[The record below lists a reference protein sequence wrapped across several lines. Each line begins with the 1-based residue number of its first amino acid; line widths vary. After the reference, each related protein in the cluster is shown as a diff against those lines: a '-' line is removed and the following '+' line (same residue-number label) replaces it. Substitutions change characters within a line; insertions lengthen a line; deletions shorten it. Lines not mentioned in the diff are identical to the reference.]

1 MALDDRPWTHRVTRA
16 AGSDEDLVVMGL
28 EVPVAASRFE
38 RDQSSYGCHAASV
51 RKLLIHSLVT
61 VALALAMALML
72 AATLGQ
78 LGRFETAGSP
88 TCLHHTQKEDRPTVG
103 VHRDSGQGV
112 EGDYQ
117 HV

>member
-1 MALDDRPWTHRVTRA
+1 MTLDNRPWTHRVTRT

-28 EVPVAASRFE
+28 EVPVAASRLE

-51 RKLLIHSLVT
+51 RKLLIHSLLT
-61 VALALAMALML
+61 VALALVMALML
-72 AATLGQ
+72 AATFGQ
-78 LGRFETAGSP
+78 RGWLETAGSP
-88 TCLHHTQKEDRPTVG
+88 TCLHHTKKEDQPTVD